1 MVKSYLKDVRLMK
14 DFERR
19 LVSELMKN
27 CRRSDRELAKVLGVS
42 QPTVLR
48 NLQKLEKEGIIKEY
62 TMVPD
67 FTKLGYTLLVVTL
80 VKLKKYLSK
89 DELEKARKSA
99 KESIESNL
107 NFIMLERG
115 MGMGYDG
122 VFLSF
127 HKDYASFT
135 EHKKWLTQFDY
146 LEISDIQSFLINL
159 EDEIRYRPLTFST
172 LAKHILTL
180 QT

>member
-1 MVKSYLKDVRLMK
+1 MK
-14 DFERR
+14 DIERR

-27 CRRSDRELAKVLGVS
+27 CRRSDRQLAKVLGVS
-42 QPTVLR
+42 QPTVTRTLH
-48 NLQKLEKEGIIKEY
+48 KLEKEGIIKEY
-62 TMVPD
+62 TVVPD
-67 FTKLGYTLLVVTL
+67 FRKLGYSLLAVTF
-80 VKLKKYLSK
+80 VRLKKYLSK

-99 KESIESNL
+99 KESAKDNL

-127 HKDYASFT
+127 HTDYSSFT

-146 LEISDIQSFLINL
+146 LEVSDIQSFLINL
-159 EDEIRYRPLTFST
+159 EDEIQYRSLTFST